1 MRHQSHNKKFGR
13 SKSHREALISM
24 LVVALIKADSI
35 KTTVDKAKES
45 RRLADKM
52 VTKAKIVTLANRRLI
67 AARLRD
73 DTAAKKIVE
82 VIAPTFKDRP
92 GGYTRITKLG
102 RRSSDG
108 SEMAILSWVTEK
120 YIPKGQV
127 ASADAVATEKT
138 ETVA

>member
-52 VTKAKIVTLANRRLI
+52 VTKAKVVTLANRRLI

-73 DTAAKKIVE
+73 ETAAKKIIE
-82 VIAPTFKDRP
+82 VIAPTFNDRP

-120 YIPKGQV
+120 YIPKGQI
-127 ASADAVATEKT
+127 ASADADATEKT